1 MCKLDLITHVRW
13 MLMNDLPGQANE
25 VSLDLSH
32 PFHAGFSFA
41 AVGVAHDELP
51 GAVGLSAQNLDRLV
65 ASLGRLSRCIDRI
78 ALKVGV

>member
-51 GAVGLSAQNLDRLV
+51 GAVGLSAENLDRLV
-65 ASLGRLSRCIDRI
+65 VRDHGLTDSVQIPD
-78 ALKVGV
+78 

>member
-1 MCKLDLITHVRW
+1 
-13 MLMNDLPGQANE
+13 MNDLPGQANE

-51 GAVGLSAQNLDRLV
+51 AVGLSAENLDRLV
-65 ASLGRLSRCIDRI
+65 VRDHGLTDSVQIPD
-78 ALKVGV
+78 

>member
-1 MCKLDLITHVRW
+1 
-13 MLMNDLPGQANE
+13 MNDLPGQANE

-51 GAVGLSAQNLDRLV
+51 GAVGLSAENLDRLV
-65 ASLGRLSRCIDRI
+65 ASLDRLSRCIDRI